1 MSDAPLLGR
10 LIGGRYRVERLIA
23 SGGMASVYLAED
35 TRLERNVA
43 LKVIHAHLADN
54 PSFRNKFI
62 REARIAA
69 KLSHPNLVNVF
80 DQGEDGRLIYLAM
93 EYVPGIT
100 LRQAIEEH
108 APLDATRSLEIIEPI
123 LAGLAA
129 AHTAGILHRDLKP
142 ENVFLSDFG
151 AVKLG
156 DFGLARS
163 ISNQT
168 QTGSLIGTVAY
179 LSPELVTRGEADAR
193 SDVYAAGILL
203 FEMLTGRQPF
213 LGDQAVQVAFQHA
226 NHQVP
231 APSSLQAS
239 VPSLLDELVLW
250 ATARDPQHR
259 PTDAAAFLSAV
270 RQAKLDL
277 SQNQTAD
284 TLRPARFSDRTRVL
298 SDLTNIQEPQP
309 KAVAESAGPESA
321 GQSAAAHT
329 EILTDLEA
337 SSETWQQTPL
347 ERLGQARKKRAAA
360 IAFLSGLVLL
370 LGLGSGWWFGAGPG
384 GFASIPQLANRKL
397 AGVTSAVSGLTENF
411 RVIDEFSSSVGD
423 GYVIRTEPAA
433 GQFFLKGSNLK
444 IIVSKGPRMSRVPAL
459 NGLDLRTATTKLAQ
473 SNFSA
478 GSSSEYF
485 NPAKVGSVFD
495 YLGSDLQPVAESTP
509 IRLKISLG
517 PLPSVSGLTQATAIT
532 NIQSQGLVV
541 SSIES
546 EFSDSVAAGLALRLT
561 PLTDPIGRGGKVALW
576 VSKGPNLVIMPTV
589 VGETLSAA
597 QTLLVS
603 LQLTVKV
610 NTDQLRQNWGIVK
623 VKSVSVSPGTKLR
636 VHDTVVIS
644 NLR

>member
-1 MSDAPLLGR
+1 MSDGPLVGR
-10 LIGGRYRVERLIA
+10 VIGGRYRIERLIA

-35 TRLERNVA
+35 LRLERNVA
-43 LKVIHAHLADN
+43 LKIIHAHLADN
-54 PSFRNKFI
+54 ASFRNKFI

-69 KLSHPNLVNVF
+69 KLSHPNLVNIF
-80 DQGEDGRLIYLAM
+80 DQGEEANLIYLAM

-100 LRQAIEEH
+100 LRQAIDQH
-108 APLDATRSLEIIEPI
+108 APLEATRALDIIEPI

-213 LGDQAVQVAFQHA
+213 LGEQAVQVAFQHA

-231 APSSLQAS
+231 APSSLQDS
-239 VPSLLDELVLW
+239 IPSLLDELVLW
-250 ATARDPQHR
+250 ATAREPQHR
-259 PTDAAAFLSAV
+259 PADAAAFLSAV

-277 SQNQTAD
+277 NQNKTMTMD
-284 TLRPARFSDRTRVL
+284 TLRPGRSADQTRVL
-298 SDLTNIQEPQP
+298 LTEGQELQPVIQS
-309 KAVAESAGPESA
+309 AEIGAA
-321 GQSAAAHT
+321 GQT
-329 EILTDLEA
+329 EILTELETSQA
-337 SSETWQQTPL
+337 PWSPL
-347 ERLGQARKKRAAA
+347 EQLGQNRKKRAGA
-360 IAFLSGLVLL
+360 IAFFSVIVLL

-384 GFASIPQLANRKL
+384 GFATVPELTNRKL
-397 AGVTSAVSGLTENF
+397 AAATPAIAGLTENF
-411 RVIDEFSSSVGD
+411 RVINEFSGSVGD
-423 GYVIRTEPAA
+423 GYIIRTQPAA
-433 GQFFLKGSNLK
+433 GQFFLKGSNLV
-444 IIVSKGPRMSRVPAL
+444 IIVSKGPRMSLVPPL
-459 NGLDLRTATTKLAQ
+459 RGLDVKTATSRLAK
-473 SNFSA
+473 SNFSVGA
-478 GSSSEYF
+478 IAEYF
-485 NPAKVGSVFD
+485 NEAKAGTVFD
-495 YLGSDLQPVAESTP
+495 FLGSNLQRVAESTP
-509 IRLKISLG
+509 ISLKKSLG
-517 PLPSVSGLTQATAIT
+517 PLPAVTGLNQATAIN
-532 NIQSQGLVV
+532 NIQSQGLTVLTV
-541 SSIES
+541 ES
-546 EFSDSVAAGLALRLT
+546 EFSDTVASGLALRLT
-561 PLTDPIGRGGKVALW
+561 PQTEPIGKGGKVTLW
-576 VSKGPNLVIMPTV
+576 VSKGPNLVIMPNV

-597 QTLLVS
+597 QSLLES

-623 VKSVSVSPGTKLR
+623 VRSVSANAGTKLR